1 MRHVGGVSASD
12 PLIQA
17 SLLGEA
23 IDSSDVLVFVAD
35 ETTRYIAVNRA
46 ACDELG
52 YTREELL
59 GLRVTDIADYAE
71 AEDEFGEM
79 VHEGSRR
86 GTSLI
91 RRKDG
96 TTLEFRYRASTTTVA
111 GMTVFVA
118 VGVAD

>member
-1 MRHVGGVSASD
+1 MAASD

-23 IDSSDVLVFVAD
+23 VDGADVAVFVAD
-35 ETTRYIAVNRA
+35 ETGRYIAVNRA
-46 ACDELG
+46 ACELLG

-59 GLRVTDIADYAE
+59 GLRVTEVADYAE
-71 AEDEFGEM
+71 SAGEFDEM
-79 VHEGSRR
+79 VREGTRR
-86 GTSLI
+86 GTSRL

-96 TTLEFRYRASTTTVA
+96 ASVEFRYRASTTTVA

-118 VGVAD
+118 VGVVD

>member
-1 MRHVGGVSASD
+1 MRNLGVVSASD

-23 IDSSDVLVFVAD
+23 IDAADVLVFVAD
-35 ETTRYIAVNRA
+35 ETTRYMAVNRA

-59 GLRVTDIADYAE
+59 ALHVTDIADYPE
-71 AEDEFGEM
+71 AAGEFDEM
-79 VHEGSRR
+79 VHDGSRR
-86 GTSLI
+86 GTSVI

-96 TTLEFRYRASTTTVA
+96 TTVEFRYRASTTTVA

-118 VGVAD
+118 VGVTD